1 MKSHNE
7 IGEIKKKLV
16 EAYTIISGKPRASHE
31 DVRGALSKTLEYL
44 GYPEKNRLHERASKA
59 GKCDLRLITD
69 EGLIH
74 AIVEFKK
81 PGAPFEKDKLRDYM
95 YDLRVRYGIFTDGK
109 ILKMYELVVDD
120 LKELGRT
127 IYLGAPDETEVAV
140 LYRMFR
146 KPRGPLTPD
155 RLLDFLGGIEQRP
168 IPLAENVEEF
178 VSKFRL
184 SPTLFAELVS
194 STFFLYKSEAANPNS
209 FAVKTFKIWKKY
221 FAPTLKEK
229 GGEKRFKEWRE
240 RLKIVLGK
248 KPTASEL
255 YEYMFALETSY
266 ALVSRLILLRVCG
279 DYGFGTGVA
288 WMKDLVREIVKD
300 SLLKALVS
308 SGLYTYVAG
317 QIPRQFERLSYDF
330 PSVFEEDFFDW
341 WYDTI
346 FRPPPPIEDVIRG
359 NIPKPVSDFAFS
371 LLKVTLIVLSFSF
384 KDVTSD
390 ILGMLYQEYFDTSTR
405 KALGEFYTP
414 PEIVEYILDSVGYT
428 IGKGISEGKTLI
440 DPACGSGT
448 FLIKALDRHFK
459 EAGNQVRQNKMSW
472 GDVLTNLCDGLAVCG
487 LDINPFAVIIA
498 QVNYSMQII
507 PFYKTA
513 REKNSLFRI
522 SGLPIFKTDTL
533 HLPVGRRL
541 LLNEP
546 LRIWLPIGD
555 QEKIEFLV
563 PTMQMLRNV
572 GALNPAEA
580 VKLLRLIYRAA
591 RRAALSREDLDTAL
605 ALELDHKV
613 CNAVKSDQK
622 LMVVIKSIAKCL
634 KNLKDRVGDGRIMK
648 WVRDELI
655 VATLKSEM
663 KYDYAVFNPP
673 YVTAYRIA
681 EEQWIEYEK
690 YGYELLK
697 RAGKRDLAYLFLE
710 WSLKRLNKEGKL
722 GCIITDKW
730 IEWEGRKKIRN
741 FVVNNAKVI
750 EIIDSM
756 WVKFF
761 EEARNYVAIVTL
773 EKTKEWES
781 DEPLRF
787 ASTFK
792 EPMMKLQDSLN
803 EIRNQLNTLEVEYME
818 DGTERGYVGQY
829 YVANVWS
836 PSRIKGDHQSKSNVK
851 PWSPLFRL
859 SPKEFEVVEELENI
873 GKRLKDIE
881 DFVNKDKMKIFEG
894 IVTAGY
900 PIFLLDEN
908 DINSLMNEFN
918 VTTRHTAEGTDVERW
933 RIIYKQRGT
942 KETLLQPCGGFS
954 WKLLGRTKIV
964 PRKRIIFPYE
974 LKNHE
979 WTQVDL
985 MNFPLTLN
993 LAARKAKEVLEA
1005 IKKEK
1010 KGKRVEDAV
1019 NFLESCLNDGKLYFI
1034 DKRKGKYI
1042 ERKPMKTLSFKT
1054 PRIICR
1060 DAARWNPFALD
1071 LDAETFPVH
1080 TCNFLAL
1087 KNKNVDKAL
1096 YYLGLLNSSVMEFYH
1111 KSYAPT
1117 LAGAT
1122 FRYRAE
1128 TVHKYPLI
1136 TYDVADADI
1145 RNKVAK
1151 LVKELMMIVVR
1162 IKDTVLILQDFVKNP
1177 VEASR
1182 NYVNSSI
1189 DFSAT
1194 ERIEINLHDF
1204 TVKFQKPIR
1213 KGDEEKLRRY
1223 LTETHDRIADLTKI
1237 LCGKEQKL
1245 NNIIMQ
1251 LYGLRPNDVHLI
1263 NAFLERLRLW

>member
-1 MKSHNE
+1 MKSLNE
-7 IGEIKKKLV
+7 IEEMKKRLV
-16 EAYTIISGKPRASHE
+16 NAHTLISGKPRASHE

-81 PGAPFEKDKLRDYM
+81 PGAPFEKDKLREYM

-109 ILKMYELVVDD
+109 TLKMYELVVDD
-120 LKELGRT
+120 LKELSRP
-127 IYLGAPDETEVAV
+127 IYLGTPDETAVAV
-140 LYRMFR
+140 LYERFR
-146 KPRGPLTPD
+146 KPIGPLTPD
-155 RLLDFLGGIEQRP
+155 RLLEFLGGIEERP
-168 IPLAENVEEF
+168 IPLAENIDEF

-184 SPTLFAELVS
+184 SPTPFAELVS
-194 STFFLYKSEAANPNS
+194 STFFLYKSEAANVNS

-240 RLKIVLGK
+240 TLKIMLRRN
-248 KPTASEL
+248 PTASEL

-279 DYGFGTGVA
+279 DYGFGTGVT
-288 WMKDLVREIVKD
+288 WMKDLVREIAKD
-300 SLLKALVS
+300 SLLRTLVS

-341 WYDTI
+341 WHDTI
-346 FRPPPPIEDVIRG
+346 YRPPPPIEDVIRG

-390 ILGMLYQEYFDTSTR
+390 ILGTLYQEYFDTSTR

-428 IGKGISEGKTLI
+428 IGEGISGGKALI

-448 FLIKALDRHFK
+448 FLIKALDRYFK
-459 EAGNQVRQNKMSW
+459 EAEDQVRRKMVSW
-472 GDVLTNLCDGLAVCG
+472 EDVLTNLCDGLAICG

-507 PFYKTA
+507 PFYEAA

-522 SGLPIFKTDTL
+522 SGLPIFKTNTL
-533 HLPVGRRL
+533 RLPVGGRL

-546 LRIWLPIGD
+546 LSIWLPIGD

-591 RRAALSREDLDTAL
+591 RRATLPREDLDTAL
-605 ALELDHKV
+605 ALELKHKV
-613 CNAVKSDQK
+613 YSAVKADQK
-622 LMVVIKSIAKCL
+622 LMVAIKSIVTCL
-634 KNLKDRVGDGRIMK
+634 KDLKDRVGDGRLMK

-673 YVTAYRIA
+673 YVTAYRIT
-681 EEQWIEYEK
+681 EEQWNEYEK
-690 YGYELLK
+690 YEYELLK

-710 WSLKRLNKEGKL
+710 WSLNRLNKEGKL

-730 IEWEGRKKIRN
+730 IEWEGRRKIRN
-741 FVVNNAKVI
+741 FVLNNAKVI

-761 EEARNYVAIVTL
+761 EEARNYVAIITL

-781 DEPLRF
+781 DEPLRV

-792 EPMMKLQDSLN
+792 ESTIKLRDSLN
-803 EIRNQLNTLEVEYME
+803 EIRNRLNTLEVEYKK
-818 DGTERGYVGQY
+818 DGTERGYVGEY

-836 PSRIKGDHQSKSNVK
+836 LSRIKEGHQSKSNEK
-851 PWSPLFRL
+851 PWSPLLRL
-859 SPKEFEVVEELENI
+859 RPKELEVLEKLENI
-873 GKRLKDIE
+873 GKRLKDTE
-881 DFVNKDKMKIFEG
+881 DFVKKGKMKVFEG

-908 DINSLMNEFN
+908 DINSLGNEYTL
-918 VTTRHTAEGTDVERW
+918 TTQHTAEGTDVERW
-933 RIIYKQRGT
+933 QIIHKQRGT
-942 KETLLQPCGGFS
+942 KQTLLQPFGGMS
-954 WKLLGRTKIV
+954 WNLLKRTKIV
-964 PRKRIIFPYE
+964 PRKRVIFPYK
-974 LKNHE
+974 LKDHK
-979 WTQVDL
+979 WAQVDL
-985 MNFPLTLN
+985 VNYPLTLN

-1010 KGKRVEDAV
+1010 KGKRVEEAV
-1019 NFLESCLNDGKLYFI
+1019 KFLESCLNDGKLYFI
-1034 DKRKGKYI
+1034 DKRKRKYI
-1042 ERKPMKTLSFKT
+1042 ERKPMETLSFKT

-1071 LDAETFPVH
+1071 LGAKTFPVH
-1080 TCNFLAL
+1080 TCNFLVL

-1096 YYLGLLNSSVMEFYH
+1096 YYLGLLNSFIMEFYN

-1128 TVHKYPLI
+1128 TMHKYPLI
-1136 TYDVADADI
+1136 SYDAADIDI
-1145 RNKVAK
+1145 RNEVAK
-1151 LVKELMMIVVR
+1151 LVKELMMIVEQ
-1162 IKDTVLILQDFVKNP
+1162 IKDTALILQEFVKNP
-1177 VEASR
+1177 VDASR

-1189 DFSAT
+1189 DFSAR
-1194 ERIEINLHDF
+1194 EKIEINLHDF
-1204 TVKFQKPIR
+1204 AVKVQKPLR
-1213 KGDEEKLRRY
+1213 KRDEEKLRRF
-1223 LTETHDRIADLTKI
+1223 LTDTHDRIADLTKI
-1237 LCGKEQKL
+1237 LCDKEQKL
-1245 NNIIMQ
+1245 NNHIIQ
-1251 LYGLRPNDVHLI
+1251 LYDLRPNDVRLI